1 MSSLNAEQRKAV
13 EILEG
18 LVKKYS
24 PSREEK
30 PAVEYLVEQMKELG
44 LDARVDEVGNAYAV
58 KGSGPV
64 EILLIGHIDTV
75 HGELPVRNDGEFIY
89 GRGSVDAKGPLAT
102 LVCAAAQLDASE
114 IEGVKLIVAGVVEEE
129 IDSSKGALHIIRHH
143 HPKYALLGEP
153 SNTNGVTI
161 GYKGRLL
168 AKCRAL
174 GHKGHSA
181 SLMENAIEKGLLFYE
196 KMRREFDV
204 GTKFDTV
211 MMNMTSARSM
221 GEGDFNV
228 MPEEFEFAVDIRVPP
243 GKSAY
248 GIAERIMKMAPVD
261 IKVKFTEALDGAETD
276 ENHPTSRA
284 LVKAIR
290 KHGLHPRFVKKL
302 SSSDMNVINSKVKTV
317 AYGPGDSKLDH
328 TDEEHVAVKDYLA
341 AIEIVKDAVREL
353 AAREKGKKDAPS
365 TSF

>member
-1 MSSLNAEQRKAV
+1 MSLTPEQKKSLEL
-13 EILEG
+13 LEG
-18 LVKKYS
+18 LIKHYS

-30 PAVEYLVEQMKELG
+30 SAVEYLVKQMRELG
-44 LDARVDEVGNAYAV
+44 LEAKVDEVGNAYAV
-58 KGSGPV
+58 RGSGPA

-75 HGELPVRNDGEFIY
+75 HGDLPVRNDGEFLH
-89 GRGSVDAKGPLAT
+89 GRGACDAKGPLAA
-102 LVCAAAQLDASE
+102 LVCAAAQLGE
-114 IEGVKLIVAGVVEEE
+114 EELEGVRLVITGVVEEE

-143 HPKYALLGEP
+143 HPKYAILGEP

-221 GEGDFNV
+221 GAGDFNV

-248 GIAERIMKMAPVD
+248 GIAERIMKMAPAD

-284 LVKAIR
+284 LVKSIR
-290 KHGLHPRFVKKL
+290 SHGLHPRFVKKL

-328 TDEEHVAVKDYLA
+328 TDEERVAVKDYLA

-353 AAREKGKKDAPS
+353 AARERKA
-365 TSF
+365 TSS